1 MFWEVK
7 FIELKDDQIFGI
19 NKIGKFVDFSSRET
33 VRTWLGVI
41 TLLLQIVI
49 LIQVM
54 GG

>member
-7 FIELKDDQIFGI
+7 FIVLKDDQIFGI
-19 NKIGKFVDFSSRET
+19 NKIGKFVDFNSRET